1 MLKKEINFISDLNI
15 NKLQILGDRFTLLD
29 LNNSD
34 IHPAL
39 LKYVSSS
46 VDYEIF
52 LDKKRMESNSIF
64 NYNNDR
70 IINYFNLISQE
81 VKRTQNFDFD
91 YIKKLLQN
99 AVIFNINYLSKP
111 NSTLVKTI
119 FGDSTIKS
127 IEEIVL
133 KLSGLYYYRY
143 LQKILLTYLDK
154 KQVILMK
161 KEEFIELLNK
171 IDTIS
176 KETHLENTL
185 STVVNSMGNFFD
197 PASKTSPKIP
207 LVLIQQYF
215 NEKNLSEYSDKIFEN
230 FGDNPA
236 LAISSGDLINA
247 LKTVIPET
255 EISIE
260 HEDELENNF
269 IEDNGVQ
276 EETAETL
283 EPVETELVAVDDNLS
298 PVENDIFTDEEEHE
312 EIPNSEILSS
322 DHSDINNQE
331 VLDENKNAS
340 ESEEGKNYNHELE
353 NKSDPSHSKDQKKK
367 IEVTSL
373 IDSLINVNK
382 LYKSLYSESS
392 PFSNANLKEKIIK
405 FFSSENSDDLN
416 YKLDLSTLPEDISGN
431 TPNKVEVFE
440 NSNDEQFSN
449 FDNLELSDKDDE
461 IETDSSTKDLEA
473 NFDKLEF
480 LENDDNIEVMIEQD
494 EAIAIDDVEEI
505 EESNSEIIDDS
516 KLVLSDDDEELTE
529 VFTDLI
535 YLSEENKEETA
546 ELKILEEELNENSET
561 PELNENFEEII
572 VSKDMTKI
580 IENVFDYDMEDYH
593 NLINKISSSPNELDA
608 LKIIEDYCNT
618 NHVETNSDE
627 VEELKSII
635 SEFFSQ
641 TYS

>member
-15 NKLQILGDRFTLLD
+15 NKIQILGDKFSISD
-29 LNNSD
+29 LSKSE

-39 LKYVSSS
+39 LKYISSS
-46 VDYEIF
+46 IDYEIF
-52 LDKKRMESNSIF
+52 RDKKRMESNSIF
-64 NYNNDR
+64 NYNSDR

-91 YIKKLLQN
+91 YIKKILQN

-111 NSTLVKTI
+111 NSTLVKSI

-133 KLSGLYYYRY
+133 KLGGLYYYRY

-161 KEEFIELLNK
+161 KEEFIELLEK

-176 KETHLENTL
+176 KETHLDNTL

-197 PASKTSPKIP
+197 PASKTAPKIP
-207 LVLIQQYF
+207 LVLIQQYLD
-215 NEKNLSEYSDKIFEN
+215 EKNLSEYSAKLFEN
-230 FGDNPA
+230 FGDDPA
-236 LAISSGDLINA
+236 LAIASGDLINA
-247 LKTVIPET
+247 LKTVTPET

-260 HEDELENNF
+260 QESELDNNF
-269 IEDNGVQ
+269 IEDNSLQ

-283 EPVETELVAVDDNLS
+283 EPVETELIAVDDNLG
-298 PVENDIFTDEEEHE
+298 PVENDIFTADEEHE

-322 DHSDINNQE
+322 DHSKISDQE
-331 VLDENKNAS
+331 VLDENENAL
-340 ESEEGKNYNHELE
+340 ESEEEKNDDEIE
-353 NKSDPSHSKDQKKK
+353 NKSDSSQAEDQKKK
-367 IEVTSL
+367 IEITSL
-373 IDSLINVNK
+373 IDSLINVND
-382 LYKSLYSESS
+382 LYKSLHSESN
-392 PFSNANLKEKIIK
+392 PFSNTNLKEKIIE
-405 FFSSENSDDLN
+405 FLSSDNSAELN
-416 YKLDLSTLPEDISGN
+416 YKLDLSTLPDVISGN
-431 TPNKVEVFE
+431 TPHKVEVFE

-449 FDNLELSDKDDE
+449 FDKLELSDKDDE
-461 IETDSSTKDLEA
+461 IDIDSSTKELES
-473 NFDKLEF
+473 NFDNLEL
-480 LENDDNIEVMIEQD
+480 LENSESIDLMIEQN

-535 YLSEENKEETA
+535 YLSEESKEEIA
-546 ELKILEEELNENSET
+546 ELKISQEELNETSET

-572 VSKDMTKI
+572 VAKDMTKI

-593 NLINKISSSPNELDA
+593 NLINKISSSANELDA
-608 LKIIEDYCNT
+608 LKIIEDYCYT
-618 NHVETNSDE
+618 NHIETNSDE

-635 SEFFSQ
+635 SEFFTQ